1 MSLLSKK
8 KWIFPERVEKDFLKA
23 ILKKREVENIEKF
36 LNPKIEDIPDSS
48 KLYDTKSAVK
58 KILEHIE
65 KGNKII
71 IHGDFDADGIASVSL
86 LWDFLYNDLAKHLDK
101 KVDVIPFIPSRIDQG
116 YGLTQS
122 SLEDILQLKGNL
134 VITVDCGVRDK
145 DLIQKYKKEKGLDFV
160 ITDHHQPPDDILE
173 NLDYPL
179 VHQMYPNK
187 EYPNKEICGCTV
199 TFLLVQEIKKAV
211 GMEYEITEDTKGLD
225 LVALTTVTDLMPLI
239 EANRVFVYFGIKQ
252 IRKARRKG
260 LKELIL
266 CSGIQP
272 KDIQSYHLGFVIGP
286 RINAA
291 GRIGS
296 PLEAVKLLVSNSEV
310 LCKRIANDLNNLNF
324 ERQKLTS
331 DLLEQSKE
339 GMDEDDNLIFV
350 LGNQWH
356 EGIIGLVAGKLLE
369 EYYKPVIVATIGE
382 YGEIRGSARSIK
394 GFNITDALE
403 KNKKYLEK
411 FGGHELAAG
420 FSVKP
425 ESIDDFKKDI
435 VKLANESISKDMLI
449 PEMKIDLLLNTDSI
463 DLGLIK
469 MLNQLE
475 PFGYGNPKPVIA
487 IKEAVIV
494 RKSVMGKEGN
504 HMKLLVKGDGIDL
517 LTMIMFGCKDDIEKL
532 NENDKIDVIGYPEIN
547 AWNGNEN
554 IQFMVK
560 EYQPGVE
567 HIA

>member
-8 KWIFPERVEKDFLKA
+8 KWIFTDTVEKDFLES
-23 ILKKREVENIEKF
+23 ILKKRGIEDVEKF
-36 LNPKIEDIPDSS
+36 LNPNIKDIPEPS
-48 KLYDTKSAVK
+48 KLQDTSSAVK
-58 KILEHIE
+58 KILEHVE

-71 IHGDFDADGIASVSL
+71 IHGDFDADGIGSVSL

-101 KVDVIPFIPSRIDQG
+101 KIDVIPFIPSRIDQG
-116 YGLTQS
+116 YGLTKS
-122 SLEDILQLKGNL
+122 SLDDILDLKGNL

-145 DLIQKYKKEKGLDFV
+145 KLIKEYKKDKGLDFV
-160 ITDHHQPPDDILE
+160 ITDHHQPPEDILE
-173 NLDYPL
+173 DLDYPL

-187 EYPNKEICGCTV
+187 EYPNQEICGCAV
-199 TFLLVQEIKKAV
+199 TFLLIQEIKKAV

-225 LVALTTVTDLMPLI
+225 LVALTTVTDLMPLT
-239 EANRVFVYFGIKQ
+239 EVNRIFVYYGMKQ
-252 IRKARRKG
+252 IKNAKRKG

-266 CSGIQP
+266 RSGVQP
-272 KDIQSYHLGFVIGP
+272 EDIQSYHLGFVIGP

-310 LCKRIANDLNNLNF
+310 LCKKIANDLNNLNF
-324 ERQKLTS
+324 ERQKLTTE
-331 DLLEQSKE
+331 LLDQSKE
-339 GMDEDDNLIFV
+339 TIKEEDNLIFI

-382 YGEIRGSARSIK
+382 NGEIRGSARSIK
-394 GFNITDALE
+394 GFNITDALS
-403 KNKKYLEK
+403 KNEKYLEK

-425 ESIDDFKKDI
+425 EAIEEFRKNI
-435 VKLANESISKDMLI
+435 IEIANKEISKDMLV
-449 PEMKIDLLLNTDSI
+449 PEINIDLVLNTDAI
-463 DLGLIK
+463 DISLIK
-469 MLNQLE
+469 SLNQLE

-487 IKEAVIV
+487 LKEVVIV
-494 RKSVMGKEGN
+494 KKTIMGKEGN

-517 LTMIMFGCKDDIEKL
+517 LTLIMFGCKDDIEKL
-532 NENDKIDVIGYPEIN
+532 NEKDMIDVIGYPDIN
-547 AWNGNEN
+547 VWNGNEN

-560 EYQPGVE
+560 EYHPGMGNVP
-567 HIA
+567 